1 MRCNVKFLNLNDLH
15 CADRPP
21 LGRTESYE
29 DNIIDKLLESWEIA
43 DRTGCDFIILTGDI
57 FHKFRGVTNMNHLLV
72 RLIDTFRRAG
82 VPIYAVAGNH
92 DMSYSG
98 TESIPNMPFGVLHE
112 SEAIEWLRTACII
125 EEGDQDTLLIPR
137 NWEPYIDTLPTVFK
151 LNKHELELAE
161 HADNVVMVAHASIVP
176 PGADRPFPH
185 HKADKIPTEGIDVLL
200 CGHLHEDLGIHQL
213 PSGCWFAN
221 IGSVARVERTE
232 HNLIRRP
239 QVLTV
244 SMDHG
249 EIEFERHP
257 LETARPAS
265 EVFFEQDVAI
275 ERELGDFAENLGT
288 ALELEETS
296 LEELIS
302 RYTKDD
308 SPEVV
313 ERLRYY
319 LTEAENNG

>member
-1 MRCNVKFLNLNDLH
+1 MKFLVLNDLH

-29 DNIIDKLLESWEIA
+29 DDIIVKLSESWDIA
-43 DRTGCDFIILTGDI
+43 RTTKCDFVILTGDV
-57 FHKFRGVTNMNHLLV
+57 FHKFRGVVNMNHLLV
-72 RLIDTFRRAG
+72 RLIETFRRAEM
-82 VPIYAVAGNH
+82 PIYAVAGNH

-98 TESIPNMPFGVLHE
+98 TESISKMPFGVLHE
-112 SEAIEWLRTACII
+112 SEVIEWLHTACII
-125 EEGDQDTLLIPR
+125 EEGNQNTLLIPR

-151 LNKHELELAE
+151 LKKRELELKE
-161 HADNVVMVAHASIVP
+161 GADNVIMVAHASIIP
-176 PGADRPFPH
+176 PGDDRPYPH
-185 HKADKIPTEGIDVLL
+185 HKADKIPTDGIDVLL
-200 CGHLHEDLGIHQL
+200 CGHIHEDLGIHQL

-257 LETARPAS
+257 LESARPAN
-265 EVFFEQDVAI
+265 EVFFEQEAAI

-288 ALELEETS
+288 ALELEETP

-313 ERLRYY
+313 RRLRYY
-319 LTEAENNG
+319 LTEAETNG